1 MGKLVSHVAQL
12 RKRAGLTQ
20 KQLADLL
27 DTTVTTV
34 ANWENGRT
42 GLKEFERVAKLCE
55 ILACRAQ
62 DLISEQTHG
71 KDEVDGAE

>member
-12 RKRAGLTQ
+12 RKQAGLTQ
-20 KQLADLL
+20 KQLADLM

-42 GLKEFERVAKLCE
+42 GLKEFERVAKLCQV
-55 ILACRAQ
+55 LACRAQ
-62 DLISEQTHG
+62 DLISEQANAQDKA
-71 KDEVDGAE
+71 KDAE